1 MGLFSKTYEVT
12 EEHTEIINK
21 YLPVQ
26 IQQESYSIE
35 NLDYLDQYFKS
46 FIESLNKQKKSKIN
60 ELKLAQEYKHPLII
74 KLVNTE
80 VSCEEIFG
88 LVDLGIVER
97 FTSKTTGN
105 SYENGFVQASIETA
119 FEETWAKSNMQYSS
133 VEKAKK
139 LLIEKTLNIFPQ
151 STVIQNFRIDFR
163 ELGGS
168 GNVFIYICGTAC
180 KSDKFKPINYSE
192 IVANLE
198 NNIDKD
204 RDSLKKT
211 KELLSSLP
219 TKKQILK
226 EIKVYEESK
235 DNQA

>member
-26 IQQESYSIE
+26 IQQESYSID

-46 FIESLNKQKKSKIN
+46 FIESLNKQKESKIN

-180 KSDKFKPINYSE
+180 KSDKFKPINHSE